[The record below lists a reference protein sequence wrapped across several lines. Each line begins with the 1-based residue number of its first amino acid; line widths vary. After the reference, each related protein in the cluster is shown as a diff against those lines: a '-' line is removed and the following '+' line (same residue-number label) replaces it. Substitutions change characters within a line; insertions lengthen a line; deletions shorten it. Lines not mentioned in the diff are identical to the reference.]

1 MYEYQFYND
10 DLSGF
15 VVDEATAIHKN
26 KKKLPQWMFT
36 MIISALATV
45 IILIIF
51 SYFIFPI
58 LKGQTII
65 HYSSESNYADSTVEH
80 NQGQLTGTAAK
91 CAPSS
96 VYISSTGIVGGFFN
110 QQISLGSGTGV
121 IVSDN
126 GYIITS
132 STVVNSGTEIS
143 VTLADGQKINAMLVG
158 SDDKID
164 IAVLKIEAEGLVPAV
179 LGDSENVNIGDE
191 ILTIGNPLGPQIT
204 NTVTEGIIAG
214 VNNNVT
220 LRNGTTL
227 NLLQTDAKVS
237 AGNTGG
243 ALFNLNGEVIGIIIG
258 NISSD
263 SGIALSIPVNDI
275 KPLLSS
281 FLGNEIQNGTNID
294 VSNTPMLGITGTGE
308 TYGVVVESVSENYP
322 AAKAGLQKGDVII
335 KADGIPVTTV
345 AAINEIR
352 MKHDRGEA
360 IVLTVFRNGET
371 FEISVV
377 LE

>member
-15 VVDEATAIHKN
+15 VVDETTSIHKN
-26 KKKLPQWMFT
+26 KRKLPQWMVT
-36 MIISALATV
+36 MIISTVATV
-45 IILIIF
+45 IVLILF
-51 SYFIFPI
+51 SYFVFPS
-58 LKGQTII
+58 LKGQTTI
-65 HYSSESNYADSTVEH
+65 HYSSEDNYVNSIMEH
-80 NQGQLTGTAAK
+80 NPGQLTGTATK
-91 CAPSS
+91 CVPSS

-281 FLGNEIQNGTNID
+281 FLGNEIQNGTNVD
-294 VSNTPMLGITGTGE
+294 VNNTPMLGITGTGE

-352 MKHDRGEA
+352 MKHDLGEA